1 VARSTVT
8 RATAPAAGGEA
19 FDISGFCSASRRY
32 PKTYPLA
39 TRRRPPRNSPIVTR
53 LIHRPANSLSTGFQ
67 ELLRAIAQ
75 VLSTTL
81 LRPYRPR
88 ETISNTVWFCQQ
100 KQMGGTP
107 MMKFWFAA
115 PVGALLVVAIP
126 APVFAQGSD
135 QIALENDYVRVSRD
149 AAPCAAAAAGRCEDR
164 VILAMG
170 DIELAAGGASRKMKY
185 GEIAVFSAGQSYQA
199 PTGRYFEIAV
209 KPGHPPIKSPP
220 ELIPPPK
227 NLLVFE
233 GRTFFIYE
241 EKLAVGDTRP
251 RHSHSQRVEIR
262 LNQGP
267 QLMQQI
273 WRDGAV
279 RQQHPPIVNW
289 REPVIHEVKNVGDM
303 ALRNFI
309 LEFLPERREGSR

>member
-1 VARSTVT
+1 
-8 RATAPAAGGEA
+8 
-19 FDISGFCSASRRY
+19 
-32 PKTYPLA
+32 
-39 TRRRPPRNSPIVTR
+39 
-53 LIHRPANSLSTGFQ
+53 
-67 ELLRAIAQ
+67 
-75 VLSTTL
+75 
-81 LRPYRPR
+81 
-88 ETISNTVWFCQQ
+88 
-100 KQMGGTP
+100 
-107 MMKFWFAA
+107 MMRFHFAA
-115 PVGALLVVAIP
+115 PIGALIVVASVP
-126 APVFAQGSD
+126 AAAQRD
-135 QIALENDYVRVSRD
+135 AQIALENDYVRVSRD
-149 AAPCAAAAAGRCEDR
+149 AAPCAVAVAGQCEDR
-164 VILAMG
+164 VVLAMG
-170 DIELAAGGASRKMKY
+170 DIELVTGGAGRKMKY
-185 GEIAVFSAGQSYQA
+185 GEIAVFTAGQSYQA
-199 PTGRYFEIAV
+199 PVVGRYFEIAI
-209 KPGHPPIKSPP
+209 KPGHPSVKSPS

-267 QLMQQI
+267 QLEQQI

-309 LEFLPERREGSR
+309 LEFLPERREGAR